1 MSMIQNAAHSASPF
15 SAAPPAA
22 MSSPMYPSKLRDGLH
37 MLLRQLASLS
47 VRALL
52 SSTLSLPVFGGMAVA
67 QPAAVSH
74 EAAGQAQSGQET
86 TKQAPAM
93 PALATQA
100 PAGPVTVTDM
110 MGRTVTLPAPA
121 KKVVLSESRHIFT
134 LGLLDRQPLQ
144 WITAWGDD
152 LQRYSPATYEAL
164 RTRFPQAD
172 AIPVVGRTT
181 GGSFSME
188 AVIAAKPEL
197 VIFTMYGP
205 PPPGLERL
213 DAAGIPYVFVDF
225 FQKPLLKTVPSMRML
240 GQLLGREK
248 EAEEFVAF
256 YEQHMGDVATR
267 VAKAGTRPRVL
278 FHLNP
283 NGKDC
288 CFSSGPGNMSD
299 FIAAAGGQNI
309 SENKIPGSAG
319 KLSLEYVLAEDPDYY
334 LAGGGST
341 VAPTGLRIGPGV
353 TPELARETFD
363 GVLQAPGISSL
374 RAVKSGQT
382 GGIWLFYFD
391 NPLFFMGVEALAKM
405 FHPEAFADVDPDKTA
420 EETNARFLA
429 FPLEGT
435 FRVTAGAPGK

>member
-1 MSMIQNAAHSASPF
+1 MSMILNASRATTLSSGRRSGALPSAQC
-15 SAAPPAA
+15 
-22 MSSPMYPSKLRDGLH
+22 LRKSGKS
-37 MLLRQLASLS
+37 LRALFCPLASLP
-47 VRALL
+47 VRALVL
-52 SSTLSLPVFGGMAVA
+52 AVLTLPVMTGLAA
-67 QPAAVSH
+67 ASEPAAKGQTSPAEPAVQAGPA
-74 EAAGQAQSGQET
+74 EAR
-86 TKQAPAM
+86 
-93 PALATQA
+93 
-100 PAGPVTVTDM
+100 PVTVTDM

-121 KKVVLSESRHIFT
+121 KRIVLSESRHIFT
-134 LGLLDRQPLQ
+134 LGLLDRQPLH
-144 WITAWGDD
+144 WIAAWGDD

-164 RTRFPQAD
+164 RARFPQAD
-172 AIPVVGRTT
+172 ALPVVGRTT

-205 PPPGLERL
+205 PPPGLDKL

-248 EAEEFVAF
+248 EAEEFIAF
-256 YEQHMGDVATR
+256 YEQHMGDVAAR
-267 VAKAGTRPRVL
+267 VAKAGPRPRVL

-299 FIAAAGGQNI
+299 FIAAAGGKNI
-309 SENKIPGSAG
+309 SEDRIPGSAG

-353 TPELARETFD
+353 APELARETFE
-363 GVLQAPGISSL
+363 GVLQTPGISSL
-374 RAVKSGQT
+374 RAVKTGQA

-405 FHPEAFADVDPDKTA
+405 FHPEAFADIDPDKTA
-420 EETNARFLA
+420 EEMNARFLA

-435 FRVTAGAPGK
+435 FRVTAGMPGK